1 MGRLLDR
8 LKRDHPA
15 YRLET
20 NEDGLTLIRRDGR
33 HEAFN
38 SLARQFINEPDAEVL
53 VLPSPDGTSGY
64 DRLLLVPFDDAD
76 PGTT

>member
-33 HEAFN
+33 EEEFN
-38 SLARQFINEPDAEVL
+38 RLARQLINEPDHEVL
-53 VLPSPDGTSGY
+53 VLPSTDGTSGY
-64 DRLLLVPFDDAD
+64 DRLLLVPFDAAD
-76 PGTT
+76 PGPI